1 MTRNY
6 LLFLFFIILCVSCE
20 RETCYNCK
28 SYDTEIYEQNLDNF
42 EDEFEMCEFDGIW
55 EEISWRNNE
64 ANPGGELSFI
74 DLDKYIMGFRAIQN
88 PDLDNDGIINAYD
101 SDIDG
106 DSIENNN
113 DLINDLVNKQI
124 IQELI
129 ICSENG
135 K

>member
-1 MTRNY
+1 M
-6 LLFLFFIILCVSCE
+6 
-20 RETCYNCK
+20 
-28 SYDTEIYEQNLDNF
+28 
-42 EDEFEMCEFDGIW
+42 
-55 EEISWRNNE
+55 
-64 ANPGGELSFI
+64 SFI